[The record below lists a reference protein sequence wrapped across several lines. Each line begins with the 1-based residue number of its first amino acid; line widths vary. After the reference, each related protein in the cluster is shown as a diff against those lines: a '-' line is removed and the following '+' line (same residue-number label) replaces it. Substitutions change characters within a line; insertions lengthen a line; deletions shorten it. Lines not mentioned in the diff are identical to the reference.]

1 MWSIV
6 AVNFLIFFVQA
17 AGGSDQMDQFDHF
30 AGLIPAAFSGTD
42 IPGTLPAPVTVIT
55 SMFLHANLM
64 HVFGNMIFLFVFGD
78 DIEEVLGHWRF
89 LVFYLVCGIGAAAT
103 FVLSDLSSTTE
114 LIGAS
119 GAVAGVISAYLLFRP
134 CAKVT
139 CLLGLIPLRIRA
151 YWVIGG
157 WAIFQILEVSSRAQD
172 NVAYWA
178 HIGGL
183 ITGTILFIVMRPA
196 GVRLFDCTDSEPVLV
211 SGRYEQP
218 S

>member
-1 MWSIV
+1 VWG
-6 AVNFLIFFVQA
+6 
-17 AGGSDQMDQFDHF
+17 AGG
-30 AGLIPAAFSGTD
+30 P
-42 IPGTLPAPVTVIT
+42 
-55 SMFLHANLM
+55 
-64 HVFGNMIFLFVFGD
+64 
-78 DIEEVLGHWRF
+78 
-89 LVFYLVCGIGAAAT
+89 
-103 FVLSDLSSTTE
+103 
-114 LIGAS
+114 
-119 GAVAGVISAYLLFRP
+119 VAGVISAYLLFRP

-183 ITGTILFIVMRPA
+183 ITGAILFIVMRPA